1 MKIPIKKEI
10 QDIVMRL
17 FLFMVEIL
25 VQKYPNLKIIKSFSY
40 RMPNFLFRKVK
51 NKTTGNPMVL
61 NN

>member
-40 RMPNFLFRKVK
+40 RMPNFLFPKGKKQNHRKSD
-51 NKTTGNPMVL
+51 GFE
-61 NN
+61 